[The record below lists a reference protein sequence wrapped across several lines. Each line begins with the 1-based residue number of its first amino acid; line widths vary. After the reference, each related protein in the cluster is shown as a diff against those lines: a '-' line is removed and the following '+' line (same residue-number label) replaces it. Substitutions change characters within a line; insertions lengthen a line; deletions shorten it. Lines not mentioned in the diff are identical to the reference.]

1 MIEIKDKG
9 LVADMVTVKGYE
21 RIQRRLK
28 DVNGLSKGS
37 FDESSLKV
45 LNYTD
50 VSHSMR
56 FNPIQHKYIPT
67 IQDALALS
75 EKMMD
80 CIEPFI
86 NTSIYNRLFREANVN
101 LLAACI
107 HFFVNYE
114 KMPYREKGIQLW
126 PEYIEDPETH
136 FKRPTG
142 RVFENEEFRNKSQ
155 VIYNRYGQSEIE
167 GMAIPKFWLGKY
179 SDLPHIM
186 AFLMHDYWE
195 IIEIL
200 RIDPELHPLIDPFKT
215 AYDNKDLEL
224 LDGMIISAKVLLG
237 KIHNKEVFWIMNKDG
252 DDFDLTDKEGSNNV
266 LTICKKG
273 NESLMKILS
282 IVNTGHVLEEIH
294 EQTSRNRVMEALL
307 DIEPYKFESTLAM
320 QHILQEN
327 YRQICQDVNDMI
339 HKIQTEFN

>member
-1 MIEIKDKG
+1 MAGI
-9 LVADMVTVKGYE
+9 Y
-21 RIQRRLK
+21 R
-28 DVNGLSKGS
+28 GS
-37 FDESSLKV
+37 
-45 LNYTD
+45 
-50 VSHSMR
+50 
-56 FNPIQHKYIPT
+56 
-67 IQDALALS
+67 
-75 EKMMD
+75 
-80 CIEPFI
+80 
-86 NTSIYNRLFREANVN
+86 RE
-101 LLAACI
+101 
-107 HFFVNYE
+107 
-114 KMPYREKGIQLW
+114 
-126 PEYIEDPETH
+126 
-136 FKRPTG
+136 G

-339 HKIQTEFN
+339 HKIQTEFRYE